1 LGRGF
6 VKFSL
11 PLMTLTVE
19 GHEGVKLEL
28 GFGFF
33 YWKNGISCI
42 GTGIRERKNNRI
54 ENWINDLSR
63 TATEAM
69 GFALLNTGIESNF
82 GQGNGHRNPLQEP
95 LS

>member
-1 LGRGF
+1 MDLG
-6 VKFSL
+6 SA
-11 PLMTLTVE
+11 
-19 GHEGVKLEL
+19 
-28 GFGFF
+28 FF
-33 YWKNGISCI
+33 YWENGISCI
-42 GTGIRERKNNRI
+42 ETGIRERKNNKI

-69 GFALLNTGIESNF
+69 GFALLNIRIESNF